1 MKMEKTEFSD
11 DNCLHQNQKH
21 STQKLKKIE
30 KLNLARLLSYKVKS
44 TKINCIYV

>member
-1 MKMEKTEFSD
+1 MKIEKTEFSD

-30 KLNLARLLSYKVKS
+30 KLNEFSKVVKLQS
-44 TKINCIYV
+44 KKHKN